1 MLNFTGALRS
11 YYVGR
16 KHITILG
23 VSAPPA
29 FDTLRTKLGEIHDL
43 VKTGQLLAW
52 DQQTMMPP
60 LGGEVRAQQ
69 LGTVGRIAHE
79 SFVSDEIGALLEEL
93 RPFEESIDRDSLEA
107 SLIRV
112 ARRDYE
118 KASRV
123 PPALSSE
130 ITRTGSRAFAVWV
143 EARAKSDYESF
154 RPWLE
159 QLVELKHQYLDCFPP
174 TDDPYDSLLDDYEQ
188 GMKTAQVRTIFDRL
202 KEVLIPLVEAAGTSA
217 TPSIQGTFPA
227 EKQRR
232 LSLEIVRRFG
242 FDDTAWRLDE
252 AAHPFATSLG
262 TTDIRVTTREPEN
275 SLDGLFAT
283 MHECG
288 HGLYEYGIDPALER
302 TPIAR
307 GASLG
312 LHESQSRLWE
322 NLVGRSRPFW
332 NWFYPRLQETF
343 PRELGPVDEETWFRS
358 INDVSPGLIRIE
370 ADEASYNL
378 HIILRFELE
387 QQIMDGLD
395 LRELPDVWN
404 EAMERYLHIDVP
416 DDARGVLQDV
426 HWSRGGFGYFPT
438 YSLGNVIS
446 VQIWER
452 LRGDVDDVD
461 DQIARGEF
469 GAIREWLRE
478 NLHRH
483 GRKYLPAE
491 TLERAVGGPID
502 PEPYLRYLQGK
513 LAAA

>member
-1 MLNFTGALRS
+1 
-11 YYVGR
+11 
-16 KHITILG
+16 

-29 FDTLRTKLGEIHDL
+29 FETLKTKLAEIHDL
-43 VKTGQLLAW
+43 TKAEALLAW
-52 DQQTMMPP
+52 DQQTIMPP
-60 LGGEVRAQQ
+60 RGADARAHQ
-69 LGTVGRIAHE
+69 LGTIGKLAHQ
-79 SFVSDEIGALLEEL
+79 SFVSDEIGTLLEEL
-93 RPFEESIDRDSLEA
+93 RPYEESLDRDSFEA

-112 ARRDYE
+112 ARRDFE
-118 KASRV
+118 KSVRV
-123 PPALSSE
+123 PPELSAE
-130 ITRTGSRAFAVWV
+130 ITRTGSRAFEVWV
-143 EARAKSDYESF
+143 EARANSDFETF

-159 QLVELKHQYLDCFPP
+159 QLVELKHRYVECFPEA
-174 TDDPYDSLLDDYEQ
+174 DESYDTLLDDYEQ
-188 GMKTAQVRTIFDRL
+188 GMKTAEVRSIFARL
-202 KEVLIPLVEAAGTSA
+202 KNVLIPLVDAAASGA
-217 TPSIQGTFPA
+217 TAHVTGTFPA

-242 FDDTAWRLDE
+242 FDDTAWRLDT
-252 AAHPFATSLG
+252 APHPFAQSLA
-262 TTDIRVTTREPEN
+262 TTDIRITTREPEQ

-288 HGLYEYGIDPALER
+288 HGLYEHGVNPAYER
-302 TPIAR
+302 TLLAR

-332 NWFYPRLQETF
+332 SWFYPRLQEVF
-343 PRELGPVDEETWFRS
+343 PRELEPVDEETWFRS
-358 INDVSPGLIRIE
+358 INDISPGLIRID

-387 QQIMDGLD
+387 QQIMEGLD

-404 EAMERYLHIDVP
+404 ETMDRYLGVDVP
-416 DDARGVLQDV
+416 DDAHGVLQDV

-438 YSLGNVIS
+438 YSLGNVYS

-452 LRGDVDDVD
+452 LRDDVDDVD
-461 DQIARGEF
+461 EQIGRGEF

-491 TLERAVGGPID
+491 MLERVVGGPVD

>member
-1 MLNFTGALRS
+1 
-11 YYVGR
+11 
-16 KHITILG
+16 

-29 FDTLRTKLGEIHDL
+29 FETLRTKLGEIHDL
-43 VKTGQLLAW
+43 VKVGSLLSW
-52 DQQTMMPP
+52 DQQTIMPP
-60 LGGEVRAQQ
+60 RGGEVRAYQ
-69 LGTVGRIAHE
+69 LGTMDKLAHE
-79 SFVSDEIGALLEEL
+79 AFVSDEIGAQLEEL
-93 RPFEESIDRDSLEA
+93 RPYEESLDGDSFEA

-112 ARRDYE
+112 ARRDFE
-118 KASRV
+118 KAVRV
-123 PPALSSE
+123 PPELSAE
-130 ITRTGSRAFAVWV
+130 ITRTGSRAFSVWV
-143 EARAKSDYESF
+143 EAREKSDYKTF

-159 QLVELKHQYLDCFPP
+159 QLVELKHRYVACFPP
-174 TDDPYDSLLDDYEQ
+174 ADEPYDTLLDDYEQ
-188 GMKTAQVRTIFDRL
+188 GMKTAEVRAIFERL
-202 KEVLIPLVEAAGTSA
+202 KEVLIPLVEAAGSGA
-217 TPSIQGTFPA
+217 TPPVTGNFPA

-242 FDDTAWRLDE
+242 FDDTAWRLDT
-252 AAHPFATSLG
+252 APHPFAQSLA
-262 TTDIRVTTREPEN
+262 TTDIRITTREAEG

-288 HGLYEYGIDPALER
+288 HGLYEYGVDPALER
-302 TPIAR
+302 TPLAR

-322 NLVGRSRPFW
+322 NLVGRSRPFCS
-332 NWFYPRLQETF
+332 WFYPRLQQTF
-343 PRELGPVDEETWFRS
+343 PGELASVDEETWFRS
-358 INDVSPGLIRIE
+358 INDIAPGLIRIE

-387 QQIMDGLD
+387 QQIMNGLD
-395 LRELPDVWN
+395 LRELPQVWN
-404 EAMERYLHIDVP
+404 EMMERYLGVDVP

-461 DQIARGEF
+461 EQIARGEF
-469 GAIREWLRE
+469 SEIREWLRE
-478 NLHRH
+478 NLHRY

-491 TLERAVGGPID
+491 TLERVVAGPID

>member
-1 MLNFTGALRS
+1 
-11 YYVGR
+11 
-16 KHITILG
+16 

-29 FDTLRTKLGEIHDL
+29 FETLKTKLAEIHDL
-43 VKTGQLLAW
+43 TKAGALLAW
-52 DQQTMMPP
+52 DQQTIMPP
-60 LGGEVRAQQ
+60 RGADARADQ
-69 LGTVGRIAHE
+69 LGTLGKLAHQ
-79 SFVSDEIGALLEEL
+79 SFISDEIGTLLEEL
-93 RPFEESIDRDSLEA
+93 RPYEESLDRDSFEA

-112 ARRDYE
+112 ARRDFE
-118 KASRV
+118 KSVRV
-123 PPALSSE
+123 PPELSAE
-130 ITRTGSRAFAVWV
+130 IIRTGSRAFEVWV
-143 EARAKSDYESF
+143 EARANSDFETF

-159 QLVELKHQYLDCFPP
+159 QLVELKHRYVECFPEA
-174 TDDPYDSLLDDYEQ
+174 DESYDTLLDDYEQ
-188 GMKTAQVRTIFDRL
+188 GMKTAQVRSIFARL
-202 KEVLIPLVEAAGTSA
+202 KEVLIPLVDAAASGA
-217 TPSIQGTFPA
+217 TPPVTGTFPA

-242 FDDTAWRLDE
+242 FDDTAWRLDT
-252 AAHPFATSLG
+252 APHPFAQSLA
-262 TTDIRVTTREPEN
+262 TTDIRITTREPEQ
-275 SLDGLFAT
+275 SLDGLFAA

-288 HGLYEYGIDPALER
+288 HGLYEHGVDPVYER
-302 TPIAR
+302 TLLAR

-332 NWFYPRLQETF
+332 SWFYPRLQEVF
-343 PRELGPVDEETWFRS
+343 PGELDQVDEETWFRS
-358 INDVSPGLIRIE
+358 INDISPGLIRIE

-404 EAMERYLHIDVP
+404 ETMNRYLGVDVP

-438 YSLGNVIS
+438 YSLGNVYS

-452 LRGDVDDVD
+452 LRDDVDDVD
-461 DQIARGEF
+461 EQIARGEF

-478 NLHRH
+478 NLHLH

-491 TLERAVGGPID
+491 MLERAVGGPVD